1 MPTLKVGA
9 AICMNMAGAEKFK
22 GTKFPNR
29 IFSEAI
35 DCAPVLMVRED
46 FLTFLYVILWS
57 IDFGVSILHSEV
69 ENSSYYALVVKNRGL
84 ICMYTGA
91 NNIKML

>member
-57 IDFGVSILHSEV
+57 IDFGVSILHWWSNTEV
-69 ENSSYYALVVKNRGL
+69 YYVCILVQT
-84 ICMYTGA
+84 I
-91 NNIKML
+91 